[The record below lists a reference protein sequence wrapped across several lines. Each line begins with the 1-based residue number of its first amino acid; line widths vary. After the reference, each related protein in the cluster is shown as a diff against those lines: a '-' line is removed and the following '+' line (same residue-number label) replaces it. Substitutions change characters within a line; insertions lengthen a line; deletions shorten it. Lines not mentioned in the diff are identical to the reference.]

1 MPVLHVLQGP
11 DKGRTYNTLNESTI
25 IGRSTDQIHLS
36 DNSASRRHAELRPQN
51 GSWLIVDLN
60 SSNGTFLN
68 GQRVVGPTC
77 IKDGDQ
83 IRVGSSL
90 LVFTGQ
96 DASDGFLTSKAPR
109 DLVDLESGSASA
121 DSSILAAVNASEES
135 VIIQP
140 PETADAV
147 AAWNLVYKIAELIGA
162 VQSIDVFLDRV
173 CDLIFEH
180 LVIDHLV
187 VLTRPGAED
196 DLEPQIVR
204 SRTKDGT
211 RKKKVV
217 ASRTIINHVLETKD
231 GVLCGNV
238 LTDDRFKTDNPLDSI
253 HELGSRSIICV
264 PIIARD
270 EVRGIFHFDCSMS
283 HHTYSQEQLRL
294 AVAIGRLTGFAI
306 INAELVQSL
315 VRNER
320 LAATGQTVAYLSHH
334 IRNILQGLQSGTDV
348 VELGLKRNN
357 LNAMRS
363 GWPLVRRNIE
373 RIYQLAM
380 NLLTFSKD
388 RNPKVELVQ
397 LNKIVE
403 DAVSLVQDRADER
416 SIMLLHE
423 LEELPAVPCDAE
435 GAHQAIQNILLNAID
450 ATPSKEGR
458 INIRSRYDADDG
470 YAEISI
476 HDNGKGIQ
484 PDALEGIFDA
494 FVSGKGHGGTGIGLA
509 AAKKIMDEMRGRI
522 DVESVVDQGTTF
534 YLRFPIEHVRLADS
548 ADTHG
553 PGLS

>member
-11 DKGRTYNTLNESTI
+11 DKGRTYNTPDESTI
-25 IGRSTDQIHLS
+25 IGRSTDQVHLS
-36 DNSASRRHAELRPQN
+36 DNSASRRHAELRPET
-51 GSWLIVDLN
+51 GHWLIVDLN

-68 GQRVVGPTC
+68 GQRVLSPTC
-77 IKDGDQ
+77 LKDGDQ

-96 DASDGFLTSKAPR
+96 DASDGFRARKVPQ
-109 DLVDLESGSASA
+109 DLVDLEGGSGSA
-121 DSSILAAVNASEES
+121 DSSILAAVNTSEDS

-162 VQSIDVFLDRV
+162 APSIDVFLNRV
-173 CDLIFEH
+173 CDLILEH
-180 LVIDHLV
+180 LVIDHLI
-187 VLTRPGAED
+187 VLTRPGPDD
-196 DLEPQIVR
+196 DLEPHIVR
-204 SRTKDGT
+204 ARTKDRTG
-211 RKKKVV
+211 KKKVV
-217 ASRTIINHVLETKD
+217 ASRTIINHVLETRD

-348 VELGLKRNN
+348 VEVGLKRSD
-357 LNAMRS
+357 LNATRS
-363 GWPLVRRNIE
+363 GWPLVRRNVE

-388 RNPKVELVQ
+388 RNPKVELIQ
-397 LNKIVE
+397 LNRIVE

-450 ATPSKEGR
+450 ASPRKEGR
-458 INIRSRYDADDG
+458 INIRSRYDPDDG
-470 YAEISI
+470 YVVLSI
-476 HDNGKGIQ
+476 HDNGKGI
-484 PDALEGIFDA
+484 PSDALEGIFDA

-509 AAKKIMDEMRGRI
+509 AAKKIMDEMNGRI

-534 YLRFPIEHVRLADS
+534 HLRFHVEHVRLADS

-553 PGLS
+553 PGQS

>member
-68 GQRVVGPTC
+68 GQRVVSPTC

-96 DASDGFLTSKAPR
+96 DASDGFLASKAPR
-109 DLVDLESGSASA
+109 DLVDLEGGGASA
-121 DSSILAAVNASEES
+121 DSSILAAVNTSEES

-147 AAWNLVYKIAELIGA
+147 AAWNLVYKIAELLGA
-162 VQSIDVFLDRV
+162 VQSIDVFLNRV

-196 DLEPQIVR
+196 ELEPQIVR
-204 SRTKDGT
+204 SRNKEGT
-211 RKKKVV
+211 RKKVV
-217 ASRTIINHVLETKD
+217 ASQTIINHVLETKD

-315 VRNER
+315 VRSER

-348 VELGLKRNN
+348 VELGLKRSD
-357 LNAMRS
+357 LNATRS

-403 DAVSLVQDRADER
+403 DAVSLVQNRADER
-416 SIMLLHE
+416 SIMLLQE

-450 ATPSKEGR
+450 ATPPKEGR
-458 INIRSRYDADDG
+458 INIRSRYDPDDG
-470 YAEISI
+470 YVEISI

-522 DVESVVDQGTTF
+522 DVESIIDQGTTF
-534 YLRFPIEHVRLADS
+534 LLRFRIEHVRLADS

-553 PGLS
+553 PGLP

>member
-68 GQRVVGPTC
+68 GQRVVSPTC

-96 DASDGFLTSKAPR
+96 NASDGFLASKAPR
-109 DLVDLESGSASA
+109 DLVDLEGGGASA

-147 AAWNLVYKIAELIGA
+147 AAWNLVYKIAELLGA
-162 VQSIDVFLDRV
+162 VQSIDVFLNRV

-187 VLTRPGAED
+187 VLTRAGAED
-196 DLEPQIVR
+196 ELEPQIVR
-204 SRTKDGT
+204 SRNKEGT
-211 RKKKVV
+211 RKKVV
-217 ASRTIINHVLETKD
+217 ASQTIINHVLETKD

-253 HELGSRSIICV
+253 HELGPRSIICV

-348 VELGLKRNN
+348 VELGLKRSD
-357 LNAMRS
+357 LDATRS

-450 ATPSKEGR
+450 ATPTKEGR

-470 YAEISI
+470 YVEISI

-522 DVESVVDQGTTF
+522 DVESIIDQGTTF
-534 YLRFPIEHVRLADS
+534 LLRFRIEHVRLADS

-553 PGLS
+553 PGLP